1 MKYSLL
7 LACIFISS
15 STGFA
20 QSTSVFVAAHPDD
33 WQLFMNPN
41 AYHTVADT
49 NHTVIFLHITAGDA
63 GVAMDNNYTLAR
75 EEGSKRA
82 IRFMVNA
89 AWPDAQLG
97 SDMNEKWIQLG
108 EHTILSYS
116 YRNTR
121 SYFLRLPDGN
131 VDGSGYTKH
140 QYKSLKKLM
149 SGEIESITSVDE
161 RNSFT
166 KMDLEVLISVLIKE
180 HYLGENLSFHIADTD
195 DAINPGD
202 HSDHLNSSKLIQQ
215 VAQSF
220 SGSTL
225 HLYTEYHTMNLP
237 MNVFPNEY
245 EINVG
250 TWGVTASGLSDL
262 GHHSTWDEVHNS
274 WLGKQYVRSFK
285 ILRQF

>member
-1 MKYSLL
+1 MKKLL
-7 LACIFISS
+7 FGALFLLFANSIV
-15 STGFA
+15 A

-41 AYHTVADT
+41 AYHAVADS

-89 AWPDAQLG
+89 AWPESRLG
-97 SDMNEKWIQLG
+97 SDMNEKWMKIG
-108 EHTILSYS
+108 EHSILSYS
-116 YRNTR
+116 YRNTK

-131 VDGSGYTKH
+131 VDGSGYIKH

-149 SGEIESITSVDE
+149 DAEIESITTVDD
-161 RNSFT
+161 RNTFT
-166 KMDLEVLISVLIKE
+166 KQDLEVLISVLIKE
-180 HYLGENLSFHIADTD
+180 HHLGDILSFHIADTD
-195 DAINPGD
+195 DVINPSD

-215 VAQSF
+215 IAQSF
-220 SGSTL
+220 PGSTL
-225 HLYTEYHTMNLP
+225 NLYTEYHTSNLP
-237 MNVFPNEY
+237 MNVFPKEF
-245 EINVG
+245 EIGVG
-250 TWGVTASGLSDL
+250 TWGVTASGLSDF
-262 GHHSTWDEVHNS
+262 GHYSTWDNAHNA

-285 ILRQF
+285 ILR